1 MPALSRNRIAKL
13 IPAALLIILAI
24 AGAETET
31 AYLRKALGLEI
42 GFSCEDWLGVYMD
55 MSQEMDIDE
64 RLSLVED
71 EHIATVDVADGYQK
85 FVLDYESAASE
96 GVDKRILGIAEQG
109 VEFNNAI
116 TDMAIEGEACCP
128 DIPEGEIPLFYIM
141 REYPK
146 MMAYLSMPHHYE
158 PDGCGALR

>member
-1 MPALSRNRIAKL
+1 MPNRIIKL

-55 MSQEMDIDE
+55 MAKEMDIDGQ
-64 RLSLVED
+64 LSLVED
-71 EHIATVDVADGYQK
+71 EHISTMDVADGYQK
-85 FVLDYESAASE
+85 YVLDYDSAASA
-96 GVDKRILGIAEQG
+96 GIDKRILGIAEQG

-116 TDMAIEGEACCP
+116 TDMALEGEACCP

-146 MMAYLSMPHHYE
+146 LIAYSNTPPYGSG
-158 PDGCGALR
+158 DCD

>member
-1 MPALSRNRIAKL
+1 MPNRIIKL

-24 AGAETET
+24 AGAEAET

-42 GFSCEDWLGVYMD
+42 GFSCEDWLGIYAD
-55 MSQEMDIDE
+55 MAKEMDIDE

-71 EHIATVDVADGYQK
+71 EHVSTVDVADGYQK
-85 FVLDYESAASE
+85 YVLDYDSAASA
-96 GVDKRILGIAEQG
+96 GVNKRILGIAEQG

-128 DIPEGEIPLFYIM
+128 DIPEGEMPMFYIM

-146 MMAYLSMPHHYE
+146 LIAYSNMPPYGSG
-158 PDGCGALR
+158 DCG

>member
-1 MPALSRNRIAKL
+1 MPAPIRNRIAKL
-13 IPAALLIILAI
+13 LPAALLIILAI
-24 AGAETET
+24 AGAEAET

-55 MSQEMDIDE
+55 MSKEMDIDE

-71 EHIATVDVADGYQK
+71 EHVSTVDVADGYQK
-85 FVLDYESAASE
+85 YVLDYDSAASA
-96 GVDKRILGIAEQG
+96 GIDKRILGIAEQA

-128 DIPEGEIPLFYIM
+128 DIPEGEMPMFYIM

-146 MMAYLSMPHHYE
+146 LIAYSNMPPHGSGDCE
-158 PDGCGALR
+158 